1 MRSIRSKIL
10 TVVISG
16 LVVMTTVIS
25 IVGFSTTHELMHKD
39 ADRILTN
46 RCKMEAAYINDTL
59 GDIQKSVE
67 IMEHYA
73 RKELDSVE
81 SLKEMEYRVKYLKNV
96 GEMFNEVAVNTDGV
110 EAFFLRLNPEYST
123 YVAGFSVGRD
133 DSGNGFKELPTTD
146 LSNYSPDD
154 FENVGW
160 YYEPIKAKKG
170 IWVQPYYNHRT
181 DKMII
186 SYITPFYV
194 NGTLA
199 GVIGM
204 DIDFSYMVKTVNEIS
219 VYEDGYAIL
228 VGEDGETIHN
238 EVELPEE
245 GKDHNDKHTA
255 AIVIL
260 KNGMSLEL
268 VADYKDIQRD
278 VRPILFKIIGS
289 FIVIL
294 LVFCVYAFIVTR
306 KITAPIKKLT
316 ELIEGDITSDDIS
329 ALPVDS
335 KDEIGVLS
343 QAFVSAYDRIQ
354 EYTSYINALAY
365 RDTLTGIKN
374 RAAYNEAVEEIT
386 KEINVGLPN
395 FALLVADINF
405 LKETN
410 DKYGH
415 DIGNKLIIHAA
426 RNICAAFKSSPVFRI
441 GGDEFV
447 VILKGED
454 LDNYRK
460 LIDKLD
466 EECAKDHIRVK
477 GDYIPVSVARGVA
490 TYNPDVDK
498 VFDDV
503 FRNADKLMYMH
514 KEKMKGK

>member
-1 MRSIRSKIL
+1 MKTIGSKIL
-10 TVVISG
+10 AVVISG
-16 LVVMTTVIS
+16 LIVMTAVVSLI
-25 IVGFSTTHELMHKD
+25 GFINTHELMHRD
-39 ADRILTN
+39 ADRILGN

-59 GDIQKSVE
+59 GDIQKSVK

-73 RKELDSVE
+73 RKELESVN
-81 SLKEMEYRVKYLKNV
+81 SLKDYNYRVEYLKNV
-96 GEMFNEVAVNTDGV
+96 GEMFNEVALNTDGV
-110 EAFFLRLNPEYST
+110 EAFFLRLNPEYSSYT
-123 YVAGFSVGRD
+123 AGFSVGYD
-133 DSGNGFKELPTTD
+133 KSGLVFAELPTTD
-146 LSNYSPDD
+146 LSAYSPEDT
-154 FENVGW
+154 EAVGW
-160 YYEPIKAKKG
+160 YYEPIKAKAG
-170 IWVQPYYNHRT
+170 IWMQPYYNHRT
-181 DKMII
+181 EKMII
-186 SYITPFYV
+186 SYITPYYV
-194 NGTLA
+194 DGVLA
-199 GVIGM
+199 GVLGM
-204 DIDFSYMVKTVNEIS
+204 DIDFSYMLKTIEGIS
-219 VYEDGYAIL
+219 VYENGYAIL
-228 VGEDGETIHN
+228 VGSDGKEIYSGISD
-238 EVELPEE
+238 E
-245 GKDHNDKHTA
+245 GNAHSHDKHTA
-255 AIVIL
+255 AIGKL
-260 KNGMSLEL
+260 ENGMSLEL
-268 VADYKDIQRD
+268 VADYKDIQRE

-289 FIVIL
+289 FILVL
-294 LVFCVYAFIVTR
+294 LAFCIYAFIVTK

-316 ELIEGDITSDDIS
+316 AIINEDITDKDIKD
-329 ALPVDS
+329 LPVDS

-454 LDNYRK
+454 LLNYSEF
-460 LIDKLD
+460 LENMDA
-466 EECAKDHIRVK
+466 EFAKDYIKVK
-477 GDYIPVSVARGVA
+477 DGKIPVSVARGVA
-490 TYNPDVDK
+490 VYNPLVDK

-503 FRNADKLMYMH
+503 FRNADQLMYMH
-514 KEKMKGK
+514 KEKMKKI